1 MLMLAASLTQTAH
14 SNPLVDLFIKGG
26 PIMWPLLVVSIVALT
41 VIAER
46 IIWWSREKRR
56 REPEKVEKVFACV
69 ESGDLKQASTLSRSS
84 EDPVL
89 RMMWHG
95 LNHYHASLEGAL
107 QVAAGIEV
115 QRASRFLPVMDT
127 IITLAPLLGLL
138 GTVTGIMGAFRAVSE
153 SGLDPNAVSGG
164 IGEALIATATGLGI
178 AMVTLIPYN
187 YFTSKVERLKF
198 ELETASTN
206 VVVMTDALGKD
217 KLHASELQHAG

>member
-14 SNPLVDLFIKGG
+14 PNPLIDYFLKG
-26 PIMWPLLVVSIVALT
+26 WVADQRRPLLAVSIVAFT

-69 ESGDLKQASTLSRSS
+69 ETGDLKQASTLARSS

-138 GTVTGIMGAFRAVSE
+138 GTVTGIMGAFRAVGE

-164 IGEALIATATGLGI
+164 IGEALIATACGLGI

-187 YFTSKVERLKF
+187 YFTSKVEAPDQF
-198 ELETASTN
+198 ELR
-206 VVVMTDALGKD
+206 DAPRRT
-217 KLHASELQHAG
+217 SS